1 MAKFV
6 LMFHGGDTPEE
17 PSPAV
22 MDRWIAWFGELGDS
36 VVDMGAPFG
45 TTATI
50 ASDGTPSEGSGPD
63 PANGYT
69 VIEAANLHD
78 AVVMAKGCPGVPET
92 VWNFRVGGYQVCQKW
107 LKDRKGRTL
116 SGEDIVHY
124 QKMVIAIARR
134 SASWTRSMS

>member
-6 LMFHGGDTPEE
+6 LMFHGGETPEE
-17 PSPAV
+17 PSPET
-22 MDRWIAWFGELGDS
+22 MDRWMAWFGELGEA

-45 TTATI
+45 ASATI

-78 AVVMAKGCPGVPET
+78 AVVMGKGCPGLSSGGSV
-92 VWNFRVGGYQVCQKW
+92 RVYEAMQMG
-107 LKDRKGRTL
+107 
-116 SGEDIVHY
+116 
-124 QKMVIAIARR
+124 
-134 SASWTRSMS
+134 